1 MNSKRRELNTLS
13 LDTMQEGPFTVGP
26 FPRKESKV
34 ERLCAGKRDEIE
46 MQKLLKG
53 VIETFAC

>member
-53 VIETFAC
+53 VN